1 MARSSSYVL
10 ILETDP
16 QIVRSMRELFIQEGI
31 ETKDVTEGDE
41 GIARIMEQ
49 DPGIV
54 LLAEDMPPLGG
65 VELLPL
71 IRRLTGAPIIVMGN
85 GGETAVINALLQGAD
100 MYLLKSPLNYRE
112 MSSRVRALLRRYD
125 SPQNNYSGGLH
136 TGTTGHKSISAVKGA
151 IIRISGFKAGLGT
164 IPWGRS
170 LAMWGTTN
178 ISVLGGGILQC

>member
-71 IRRLTGAPIIVMGN
+71 IRRLTRAPIIVMGN
-85 GGETAVINALLQGAD
+85 GGETAVINALLQWC
-100 MYLLKSPLNYRE
+100 
-112 MSSRVRALLRRYD
+112 
-125 SPQNNYSGGLH
+125 
-136 TGTTGHKSISAVKGA
+136 GHVPTEKPS
-151 IIRISGFKAGLGT
+151 
-164 IPWGRS
+164 
-170 LAMWGTTN
+170 
-178 ISVLGGGILQC
+178 